1 MYFLITCINV
11 MSLFCIIRIKIV
23 LQVLYKFYNTNKN
36 VVFISLNGKKTNTL
50 ILGILIPD
58 ISKIVPD
65 YKTKTRTLSQRER
78 GKNPSLNL
86 IL

>member
-1 MYFLITCINV
+1 